1 MRRSR
6 RLHRF
11 AAGLALTAAVFGGLV
26 LGAGNMLQLYL
37 DPAAAASL
45 HGAHGTS
52 APGEHDRHAGH
63 GMHPTVAAD
72 VPSYDCGPHAHA
84 AAPEPVAEAAPP
96 AVPTLP
102 AHCLFCLDG
111 IVPQPVVLAGLDE
124 GPAVLPPP
132 APPVQPAL
140 DAPVRYTDRAHRPR
154 GPPFPLVRA

>member
-1 MRRSR
+1 MHRAR

-45 HGAHGTS
+45 HGAHGVEAS
-52 APGEHDRHAGH
+52 GEHDRPAGH
-63 GMHPTVAAD
+63 GMHATAAAD
-72 VPSYDCGPHAHA
+72 APAHDCGPQARA

-96 AVPTLP
+96 TVPTLP

-111 IVPQPVVLAGLDE
+111 IVPQPVVLSGLDE

-132 APPVQPAL
+132 PPPIQPAL
-140 DAPVRYTDRAHRPR
+140 DAPVRDTDRAHRPR
-154 GPPFPLVRA
+154 GPPLPLVRA

>member
-1 MRRSR
+1 MYRSR

-45 HGAHGTS
+45 HGTHGAPAH
-52 APGEHDRHAGH
+52 GEHDRHAGH
-63 GMHPTVAAD
+63 GMHPAVAAE
-72 VPSYDCGPHAHA
+72 PSSYDCGPHGHA
-84 AAPEPVAEAAPP
+84 AAPEPVPEADPP
-96 AVPTLP
+96 TVPTLP

-111 IVPQPVVLAGLDE
+111 IVPQPVVLAGVDE

-132 APPVQPAL
+132 APPVHPAF
-140 DAPVRYTDRAHRPR
+140 DAPVRDTDRAHRPR
-154 GPPFPLVRA
+154 GPPLPLVRA